1 MSYLTYWKHQSKSL
15 MEKKLMWKRQL
26 LNPIPLAHLRCEVE
40 EVVLVVCEVLHV
52 EEEVHLFCFSFIRSN
67 LFLRSISFK
76 DGEDGAVKAAMQR
89 EDMELDMQGDMEAAT
104 GGATGTEKV
113 NLLKITNYL
122 LRKCTSPSSLR
133 VAILIFHLF
142 VGYGYDYY
150 GGGYD
155 SYGAY
160 GDYSYGGYG

>member
-1 MSYLTYWKHQSKSL
+1 M
-15 MEKKLMWKRQL
+15 
-26 LNPIPLAHLRCEVE
+26 
-40 EVVLVVCEVLHV
+40 

-113 NLLKITNYL
+113 NLLKITNYI
-122 LRKCTSPSSLR
+122 LRK
-133 VAILIFHLF
+133 
-142 VGYGYDYY
+142 
-150 GGGYD
+150 
-155 SYGAY
+155 
-160 GDYSYGGYG
+160 

>member
-1 MSYLTYWKHQSKSL
+1 M
-15 MEKKLMWKRQL
+15 
-26 LNPIPLAHLRCEVE
+26 
-40 EVVLVVCEVLHV
+40 

-113 NLLKITNYL
+113 NLLKITDYL